1 MVAADVRFD
10 VFHEEYINSDNERE
24 NDGLRICGMLS
35 RNIRGERKGKVYCL
49 INGADYALNASGLD
63 PSKWVSRLGAV
74 GAHYY
79 QRWGFWNMDK
89 QKTHPEIRDC
99 VENKMCNSLLSWNNK
114 FAHSY
119 QFDDFAVKFYQEKH
133 I

>member
-1 MVAADVRFD
+1 MRFD
-10 VFHEEYINSDNERE
+10 VFHEEYVNSDNERE
-24 NDGLRICGMLS
+24 NDGLRIYGILS
-35 RNIRGERKGKVYCL
+35 RNIRVECKGKVYCL
-49 INGADYALNASGLD
+49 FNGADYGALSASGLD

-79 QRWGFWNMDK
+79 HRWGFWNMDK

-114 FAHSY
+114 FAR
-119 QFDDFAVKFYQEKH
+119 
-133 I
+133 